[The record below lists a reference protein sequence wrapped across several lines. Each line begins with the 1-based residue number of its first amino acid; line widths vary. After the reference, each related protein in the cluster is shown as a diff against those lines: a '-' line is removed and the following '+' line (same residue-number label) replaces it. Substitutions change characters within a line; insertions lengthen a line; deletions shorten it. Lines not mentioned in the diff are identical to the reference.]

1 MAKASGK
8 KSGSKKAA
16 VDGIQQVDSLG
27 FYPMLT
33 ISLVLGIAF
42 PCAIWLMI
50 KEPQPTPLQ
59 QTEDAIELLEA
70 GRTKTAY
77 LQAMKLLKAQVSD
90 PGIGGSLEFIVGVA
104 HFRKAEK
111 DVKES
116 PIMNRNIAAQGFELA
131 RRYLEQANLKTIK
144 TELQSEWSYSLG
156 ACYYYLGRLYDAR
169 EKLEFAYAQ
178 SEKRRA
184 HTMLMLGKCYVDSN
198 VMKASLIHQTNL
210 LEEQTK
216 RREIIARL
224 EKIVDPHIQNQPL
237 TDAEIVEAYMYI
249 AELYRQ
255 DKKLDQAE
263 QAMQKIRDH
272 LKNHAFP
279 EDVKVSLADSEEL
292 LRAMI
297 ILDRGD
303 AKKARDIVQSL
314 IAEKSGLELKTILQG
329 HYIIG
334 LTFSREEKID
344 LAIDHLEKA
353 ALVTDS
359 EVCFPANLYAGEL
372 ARRRGLHEDALV
384 YYLRALSLVD
394 STESFTNRW
403 IDLNKA
409 RLIIKA
415 AWDDWGTSQ
424 RYEHY
429 RFSMDL
435 ADHMVPLFAPEFAN
449 QLSAMANRKRAEIIQ
464 KEMEREGKQ
473 SDPEMRL
480 LVSDHWKRAGNA
492 YARLASSSQSSDK
505 YAETLWEASQL
516 YRKGS
521 DHKNALLMIKKYIAT
536 NPRTGLPQALIMKAR
551 TLMDLDP
558 FSEKDRT
565 AEAIEILEDL
575 IKKYPKDQ
583 SIYDAQL
590 LLGQAYL
597 EEDQADRAIEIWHS
611 LVTESPLTPRAT
623 EWQSAMFALG
633 QVLFNTS
640 DTRPYILL
648 KNKLEAD
655 ENETDVEK
663 SERPEHFQHVDDAIR
678 WLDEFVRR
686 IPDHPRSQE
695 ARWLLAKGL
704 RYRASKPAEQ
714 LENKKVATTENT
726 RNELLK
732 EIRSLLERSKLQ
744 FRILRDQLAAQ
755 EERNQ
760 LDELTRQFVRDAYF
774 EPAHIQY
781 DLGPYDTSGDAYR
794 KAIDDYSNAAFHFS
808 GDPAVLI
815 AYFRIAEC
823 YRQLGAEAEA
833 RRQLEQARVILSQI
847 EEPFSQSSTNF
858 NKQQWEQLLLQ
869 YVKLY
874 DLALDQQVVQ

>member
-1 MAKASGK
+1 MAKATENDSE
-8 KSGSKKAA
+8 SNNAA
-16 VDGIQQVDSLG
+16 VDVSQQVDSLG
-27 FYPMLT
+27 FYPLLM
-33 ISLVLGIAF
+33 ISLALGIAF
-42 PCAIWLMI
+42 PCGIWLMI

-59 QTEDAIELLEA
+59 QTDEAIELLEA

-77 LQAMKLLKAQVSD
+77 LQAMKLLKSQVSE

-116 PIMNRNIAAQGFELA
+116 PIMNRNVAAQGFELA

-144 TELQSEWSYSLG
+144 MELRSEWSYSLG

-169 EKLEFAYAQ
+169 EKLELAYTQ
-178 SEKRRA
+178 SEQRRA

-198 VMKASLIHQTNL
+198 VMKASLLHQTNI

-216 RREIIARL
+216 RRKIIARL
-224 EKIVDPHIQNQPL
+224 ESIVDPEIKKQPL
-237 TDAEIVEAYMYI
+237 AETEIVEALMYI

-263 QAMQKIRDH
+263 LALQNIKAH
-272 LKNHAFP
+272 LQDNTLA
-279 EDVKVSLADSEEL
+279 EDVKISLADSEEL

-303 AKKARDIVQSL
+303 AKKSREILQKL
-314 IAEKSGLELKTILQG
+314 ISVKSGLEQKTILQG
-329 HYIIG
+329 QYIIG
-334 LTFSREEKID
+334 LTYSHEKKID
-344 LAIDHLEKA
+344 QAIDHLEKA

-372 ARRRGLHEDALV
+372 ARKRGLHEDALV
-384 YYLRALSLVD
+384 FYLRALSLVD

-403 IDLNKA
+403 IDLKKA

-415 AWDDWGTSQ
+415 AWDDWGASQ

-429 RFSMDL
+429 RFSMEL
-435 ADHMVPLFAPEFAN
+435 ADHMVPLFTPEFAN
-449 QLSAMANRKRAEIIQ
+449 QLSALVNRKRAEIIQ
-464 KEMEREGKQ
+464 KEMEHEGKQ
-473 SDPEMRL
+473 ADPEMRL

-492 YARLASSSQSSDK
+492 YARLASSSQSSDD
-505 YAETLWEASQL
+505 YAETLWEAGQL
-516 YRKGS
+516 YRHGS

-536 NPRTGLPQALIMKAR
+536 NPRVGLPQALIMKTR
-551 TLMDLDP
+551 TLIDLDP
-558 FSEKDRT
+558 LSEKDRT
-565 AEAIEILEDL
+565 AEAISILEDL

-597 EEDQADRAIEIWHS
+597 EEDQTDRAIEIWHS
-611 LVTESPLTPRAT
+611 LVTQSPLTPRAT

-648 KNKLEAD
+648 KQKLET
-655 ENETDVEK
+655 ETQK
-663 SERPEHFQHVDDAIR
+663 QPQAPNHFEHVDDAIR

-704 RYRASKPAEQ
+704 RYRASKPVEQ
-714 LENKKVATTENT
+714 LKSKSVATTENT

-732 EIRSLLERSKLQ
+732 EIQSLLERSKLQ
-744 FRILRDQLAAQ
+744 FRILRDQLAAR

-760 LDELTRQFVRDAYF
+760 LNALTRQFVRDAYF

-781 DLGPYDTSGDAYR
+781 ELGPYDESGDAYR

-858 NKQQWEQLLLQ
+858 NKKQWEQLLAQ

-874 DLALDQQVVQ
+874 DLALDPQVVQ